1 MSIPNWEVPY
11 AAIIT
16 TLLAPIDF
24 PRPLSSLH
32 RHRRC
37 ARPQGAQP
45 LIVVV
50 VVVVAAAFVF
60 VVVAA
65 ALFSG
70 LLRARLLCR
79 YAKLLHTPPP
89 SQSFP
94 AHARLPQS
102 LPSLLPLSSTPYVRS
117 SHMFVNCAHALNYS
131 IRRRHHSRS
140 QPRHVP

>member
-32 RHRRC
+32 RHRLC
-37 ARPQGAQP
+37 ACPQGTQP
-45 LIVVV
+45 LIIII
-50 VVVVAAAFVF
+50 VAAAFVF
-60 VVVAA
+60 IVIAA

-70 LLRARLLCR
+70 LLRARLLYR

-89 SQSFP
+89 SQSFL

-117 SHMFVNCAHALNYS
+117 SHMFVNCAHVLNYL